1 MSGKLLIIV
10 RSCAQSSKA
19 VSLELDP
26 LPRFVRTFKACMPQA
41 RASTK
46 GDAVSGLH
54 RLCMEH
60 FRGKSVFTLEK
71 RKVILKQNSLLVS
84 QYLFSIVPR
93 RAHYFYS
100 ESPVCYLFHEQKQ

>member
-1 MSGKLLIIV
+1 MSGKLLIMV

-54 RLCMEH
+54 RLSMEH
-60 FRGKSVFTLEK
+60 FEVRVYLPLKKKGHSQTKQSYSQSVF
-71 RKVILKQNSLLVS
+71 I
-84 QYLFSIVPR
+84 QYCTS
-93 RAHYFYS
+93 
-100 ESPVCYLFHEQKQ
+100 